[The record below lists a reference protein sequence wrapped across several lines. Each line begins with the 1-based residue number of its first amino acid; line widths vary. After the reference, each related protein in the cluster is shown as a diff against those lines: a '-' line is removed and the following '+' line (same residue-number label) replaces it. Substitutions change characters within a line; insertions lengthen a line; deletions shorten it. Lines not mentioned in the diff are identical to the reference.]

1 MPRPGPDAELRP
13 ADLHSSLSDPLLD
26 VMNFLNEVTL
36 RYPEAI
42 SFGPGRPYDGFFE
55 VDRIGG
61 YLDTYTRHLEQDL
74 GRSPEEVRTALFQ
87 YGRTNGQIH
96 ELVARTIAHD
106 EGIHTDPSAVVV
118 TVGCQEAMLLVLRA
132 LIAGPDDVLLVTDPG
147 YVGITGAARVLDA
160 ATVPVP
166 EDGTGL
172 DLDALRATVQ
182 ELRARGKRPRAVY
195 VIPDFA
201 NPSGASMPTGKRRAL
216 LDLAAEEDLL
226 LLEDNPYG
234 FFSRTGEQRP
244 TLKSL
249 DTRHRVIYFGSFAK
263 TCFPG
268 ARVGYVIADQPVIGE
283 NGERTLLADELSKIK
298 SMVTVNTPAIAQA
311 AIGGMLLT
319 HGCRLRDA
327 NKDLIEFYRG
337 TMDALLAALARHLPQ
352 DRWEVRWNVPD
363 GGFFLV
369 LTLPFAVD
377 NTFLEE
383 SARDHG
389 VIWTPM
395 SYFYLGD
402 GGERQLRLSASYLTP
417 ERIEEGVRRLAA
429 HIIQRITQGAG

>member
-1 MPRPGPDAELRP
+1 MPRSGPDAELTS
-13 ADLHSSLSDPLLD
+13 AELHSSLSDPLLD

-36 RYPEAI
+36 RHPEAI

-55 VDRIGG
+55 VDRIGD
-61 YLDTYTRHLEQDL
+61 YLTAYTRHLEADL
-74 GRSPEEVRTALFQ
+74 GRTPGEIRTALFQ
-87 YGRTNGQIH
+87 YGRTNGQIN
-96 ELVARTIAHD
+96 ELVARTIAND
-106 EGIHTDPSAVVV
+106 EGIHADPSHIVV

-147 YVGITGAARVLDA
+147 YVGITGAARLLDA
-160 ATVPVP
+160 ETVPVP
-166 EDGTGL
+166 EDDAGL
-172 DLDALRATVQ
+172 DLDALRAVIR
-182 ELRARGKRPRAVY
+182 EVRARGKRPRAVY

-201 NPSGASMPTGKRRAL
+201 NPSGASMSLDRRLQL

-234 FFSRTGEQRP
+234 FFSSTGEHRP

-268 ARVGYVIADQPVIGE
+268 ARVGYVIADQPVVVGS
-283 NGERTLLADELSKIK
+283 GARTVLAEELSKIK
-298 SMVTVNTPAIAQA
+298 SMVTVNTPALAQA
-311 AIGGMLLT
+311 VVGGMLVA
-319 HGCRLRDA
+319 HGCRLREAD
-327 NKDLIEFYRG
+327 KDLIDFYRG
-337 TMDALLAALARHLPQ
+337 NMNALLEALARHLPQ
-352 DRWEVRWNVPD
+352 DRWQVRWNVPD

-369 LTLPFAVD
+369 VTLPIAAD
-377 NTFLEE
+377 NEFLEE

-395 SYFYLGD
+395 SYFHLRS
-402 GGERQLRLSASYLTP
+402 GGERQIRLSASYLTP
-417 ERIEEGVRRLAA
+417 DEIDEGVRRLAA
-429 HIIQRITQGAG
+429 HVTQRIIRGS